1 MKKIRKSI
9 IAISCAT
16 LMSFGLFACSDEVS
30 AYEIAVKN
38 GFVGT
43 EQEWLRSLHGADGE
57 DGEDLD
63 MSDLYETAKNE
74 YGFQGSY
81 LDFCKELG
89 IEAQLNNDT
98 QTIAKNITS
107 VVSICCGFSKSAG
120 GPLNKTEYYM
130 SAGSG
135 VIVDLN
141 ENAGTAYVV
150 TNYHVIY
157 DADSNEK
164 GISNSIYLYT
174 YGAYNR
180 FVPGT
185 GDEYGDGLKATYVGG
200 AMQYDI
206 AILKVEGSE
215 FLKNAAAKDTVNAAE
230 FGDSETIREGESVFA
245 IGNPDAAGISVTSG
259 VVSVKSEY
267 ISMYLAD
274 GGSATDFRVIR
285 TDAAIN
291 HGNSGGALFNAKGEL
306 IGITN
311 AKNVSEDVDNMGY
324 ALPITQVKYLC
335 QNIWANGGQTNK
347 GVVKRAMLG
356 VMVSTSASEAKL
368 TADGHLEIYEKFGVY
383 QAAGAGSAAYNK
395 LIENDVFKYMIVN
408 DGERVDFTR
417 QYQLNDMLLTVKK
430 GDTVVI
436 GFERGGA
443 PMEAT
448 IVYNKDAYFTVYD

>member
-1 MKKIRKSI
+1 MKKIRKNI
-9 IAISCAT
+9 VAVFCAAIAA
-16 LMSFGLFACSDEVS
+16 LGLVACSDEVS

-43 EQEWLRSLHGADGE
+43 EEEWLLSLHGADGK
-57 DGEDLD
+57 DAADLD
-63 MSDLYETAKNE
+63 IYDLYETAKNKE
-74 YGFQGSY
+74 GYTGSY

-98 QTIAKNITS
+98 KTLAKNITS
-107 VVSICCGFSKSAG
+107 VVSIYCGFSKSAG
-120 GPLNKTEYYM
+120 GYLNKTEYYI

-141 ENAGTAYVV
+141 ENAGTAYVI
-150 TNYHVIY
+150 TNYHVLY
-157 DADSNEK
+157 DGDSNEK
-164 GISNSIYLYT
+164 GISDCIYLYS

-180 FVPGT
+180 FSPQT
-185 GDEYGDGLKATYVGG
+185 GDEYGDGMKATYVGG

-215 FLKNAAAKDTVNAAE
+215 FLKTAAKEKTVTAATL
-230 FGDSETIREGESVFA
+230 GDSEKIKEGEAVFA
-245 IGNPDAAGISVTSG
+245 IGNPDGAGISITSG

-274 GGSATDFRVIR
+274 GASATDFRVIR

-306 IGITN
+306 VGITN
-311 AKNVSEDVDNMGY
+311 AKNASEEVDNMGY

-335 QNIWANGGQTNK
+335 KNIWNNGGQSDK

-356 VMVSTSASEAKL
+356 VMVSNSDSWAERTE
-368 TADGHLEIYEKFGVY
+368 DGHLEIHETFGVH
-383 QAAGAGSAAYNK
+383 QAAAAGAAAYNK
-395 LIENDVFKYMIVN
+395 LIENDVFKYIVIN
-408 DGERVDFTR
+408 DGEKVNFTR
-417 QYQLNDMLLTVKK
+417 QYQLNDLLLSVCK
-430 GDTVVI
+430 GDTVII
-436 GFERGGA
+436 GFERDGEL
-443 PMEAT
+443 MQTT
-448 IVYNKDAYFTVYD
+448 IKYDKDAYFTVYG